1 MVQIR
6 KSQNFA
12 KLGKIREFFPYLHDS
27 LISKV
32 LVIIF
37 QNVFYLVLKLT
48 FQTKIVKQ
56 LAFVGKKC
64 WFWPESYKLRPEEA
78 RKVTEI

>member
-6 KSQNFA
+6 ESQNFA
-12 KLGKIREFFPYLHDS
+12 KFSEIREFFPYLHDS
-27 LISKV
+27 LISKI

-56 LAFVGKKC
+56 LAFVGKKM
-64 WFWPESYKLRPEEA
+64 LVLA
-78 RKVTEI
+78 RKL

>member
-6 KSQNFA
+6 ESQNFA
-12 KLGKIREFFPYLHDS
+12 KSSEIREFFPYLHDS
-27 LISKV
+27 LITKN

-37 QNVFYLVLKLT
+37 QKVFYLVLKLP
-48 FQTKIVKQ
+48 FQTKIEKQ
-56 LAFVGKKC
+56 LAFVGEKC